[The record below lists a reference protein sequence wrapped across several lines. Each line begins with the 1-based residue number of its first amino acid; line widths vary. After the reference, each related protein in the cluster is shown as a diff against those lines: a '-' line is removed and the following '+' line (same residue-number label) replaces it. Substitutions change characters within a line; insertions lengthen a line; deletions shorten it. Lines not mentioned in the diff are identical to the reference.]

1 MKTYPSL
8 PHGELTGDVITAFLE
23 AYHELGSGFSEKV
36 CLGALAVVLTDRKLR
51 VFTNAEL
58 TVLFRGRRIGHFFA
72 DMVVNETV
80 LIEIKANQS
89 LEGYAQAQLLNYL
102 KAAGGGV
109 GLLLNFGRRPEYKR
123 MVVGNPLNS
132 LPVLRQSL
140 GITRKSGHLL

>member
-1 MKTYPSL
+1 
-8 PHGELTGDVITAFLE
+8 
-23 AYHELGSGFSEKV
+23 
-36 CLGALAVVLTDRKLR
+36 
-51 VFTNAEL
+51 
-58 TVLFRGRRIGHFFA
+58 
-72 DMVVNETV
+72 MVVNETV